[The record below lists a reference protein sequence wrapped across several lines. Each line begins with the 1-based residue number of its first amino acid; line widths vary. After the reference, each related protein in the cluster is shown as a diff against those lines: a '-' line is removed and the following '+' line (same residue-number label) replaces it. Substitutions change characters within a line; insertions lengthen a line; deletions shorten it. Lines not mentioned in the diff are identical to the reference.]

1 MTESIL
7 SLSVLAI
14 MCGALI
20 SLIPDGGIKSV
31 AEILATSVLLL
42 YIFNLFGEVDVD
54 CILNE
59 TLSTEEIES
68 NFGDVS
74 KAHREELEREVIKAN
89 CEEYILD
96 KAEELGTADIKVGI
110 TVFTSPEGIP
120 IPYSSEISGTLIF
133 PQKEDLSKILT
144 EDLGIPAERQ
154 RWHDV

>member
-20 SLIPDGGIKSV
+20 SLFPDGGIKSV

-42 YIFNLFGEVDVD
+42 YIFNLFGEVDID
-54 CILNE
+54 FILNE

-68 NFGDVS
+68 TFGDVS

-89 CEEYILD
+89 CEEYIFD
-96 KAEELGTADIKVGI
+96 KAEELGTTDIKVKI
-110 TVFTSPEGIP
+110 TVCTSPEGLP
-120 IPYSSEISGTLIF
+120 IPYSSEISGILIF